1 MEKYSIE
8 RFLQLVLALD
18 DKTRQELYYILKGY
32 QLSQLINKNQQKYGK
47 EN

>member
-8 RFLQLVLALD
+8 RFLQLVFALD

-32 QLSQLINKNQQKYGK
+32 QLSQLVNQQKMERK
-47 EN
+47 D